1 MIIIVVGY
9 MVIKGFSRGL
19 IREIFSLAGTLLGIL
34 LAFRY
39 SWVAAS
45 FLTNRF
51 LVSPAVARIVGFVI
65 IAAGIG
71 ALAAGINFLW
81 GQFTRRTPFSILDSF
96 GGAGF
101 GFIKSGVFV
110 CLSLLILSSIPYSDI
125 SNLLRDSVVARR
137 YLDFA
142 PAVYR
147 QLDRILPT
155 DVPRIL
161 APPRDFETGPK
172 IQLPHPRPFDER
184 KILNS
189 PGRQEV

>member
-1 MIIIVVGY
+1 
-9 MVIKGFSRGL
+9 MV
-19 IREIFSLAGTLLGIL
+19 REIFSLAGTLVGIL

-39 SWVAAS
+39 SWVVAS
-45 FLTNRF
+45 FLSGRF
-51 LVSPAVARIVGFVI
+51 LVSPAVASIVGFVV
-65 IAAGIG
+65 IAAGVG
-71 ALAAGINFLW
+71 ALVAGINFLW
-81 GQFTRRTPFSILDSF
+81 GQIARRTPFSLLDSF

-110 CLSLLILSSIPYSDI
+110 CLSLLIMASVPYTGIAS
-125 SNLLRDSVVARR
+125 LLHDSVVARR

-161 APPRDFETGPK
+161 TLPPDFETSPK
-172 IQLPHPRPFDER
+172 LELPHREPFDQR
-184 KILNS
+184 KIWNS